1 MSLFLAFRIDDDFLD
16 KSYGFGGAAVNVCV
30 KTNGAVWK
38 ENIHASWK
46 MVLG

>member
-30 KTNGAVWK
+30 KTNRAVWE
-38 ENIHASWK
+38 ENIHASRK

>member
-30 KTNGAVWK
+30 K
-38 ENIHASWK
+38 I
-46 MVLG
+46 